1 MEINCMAT
9 TEPTLGESMAAR
21 AQLEPRKL
29 WHHQV
34 EQDGIR
40 PVFPCKGDRLFP
52 AFRVKDF
59 IRVR

>member
-1 MEINCMAT
+1 MAT
-9 TEPTLGESMAAR
+9 TEPGLRESREAL

-34 EQDGIR
+34 ERDGIR
-40 PVFPCKGDRLFP
+40 PVFQCKGDRLFR

-59 IRVR
+59 LPVR